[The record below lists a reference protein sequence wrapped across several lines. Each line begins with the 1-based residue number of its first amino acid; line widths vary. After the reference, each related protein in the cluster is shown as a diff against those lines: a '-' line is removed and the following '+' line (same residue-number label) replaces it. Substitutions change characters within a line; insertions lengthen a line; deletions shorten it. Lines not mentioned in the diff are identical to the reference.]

1 MIRTNKTLKKIDLK
15 WNEIGR
21 QGASYILAAVREN
34 FIIQYVELTGNKGS
48 EEVVKAMDT
57 FLQRNRGEI
66 GGLSQVHSA
75 FPIATANGVQNQ
87 IIQKEKEYAEDLR
100 AKYQAQVIANERT
113 DKRVKELENVLEK
126 ERRKLKA
133 TNNDLVRSL
142 EEEKIA
148 RKSLDST
155 LLKLKEEFAR
165 SELEKDKLIIDL

>member
-1 MIRTNKTLKKIDLK
+1 M
-15 WNEIGR
+15 
-21 QGASYILAAVREN
+21 
-34 FIIQYVELTGNKGS
+34 
-48 EEVVKAMDT
+48 
-57 FLQRNRGEI
+57 
-66 GGLSQVHSA
+66 HSA
-75 FPIATANGVQNQ
+75 FPIASANAVQSQ

-113 DKRVKELENVLEK
+113 EKRVKELENVLDK

-155 LLKLKEEFAR
+155 LLKLKEDFAR